1 MKIRPFS
8 PLLLLSIVAML
19 LLGACA
25 GAGAPAEAPA
35 ADAEPA
41 ATEAAAEEMAEEA
54 EPTEEAMEEEAEA
67 TEEAMEEEAPVAQAV
82 SGGEELTGTRTFTV
96 VPEASQAAYVVDE
109 EFLAQA
115 LDKLGIAAGTTI
127 VVGSTNDVAGSLSIN
142 LDDKS
147 VGENQFTVNMTTLS
161 TDQNRRDNWIREN
174 GPSFNSFP
182 EASFVATSVEN
193 APESYVEGQE
203 ATFQLVGDLTVRD
216 VTVPATFDVT
226 ATINGDTLTG
236 VAEAGLRMSDFGIDP
251 PNFAQTL
258 TVADPFKVRME
269 LTAQAQ

>member
-8 PLLLLSIVAML
+8 PLLLLSIMAVL

-35 ADAEPA
+35 ADTEPA

-54 EPTEEAMEEEAEA
+54 AP

-82 SGGEELTGTRTFTV
+82 SSGEELTGTRTFTV

-115 LDKLGIAAGTTI
+115 LDKLGIAAGATV

-147 VGENQFTVNMTTLS
+147 IGENQFTVNMTTLS

-203 ATFQLVGDLTVRD
+203 ATFQLVGDLTVRN

-236 VAEAGLRMSDFGIDP
+236 VAEASLRMSDFGIDP

>member
-1 MKIRPFS
+1 MKIRSFS

-19 LLGACA
+19 LLSACA
-25 GAGAPAEAPA
+25 GASAPAEAPA
-35 ADAEPA
+35 AEPA
-41 ATEAAAEEMAEEA
+41 ATEAAVEEIA
-54 EPTEEAMEEEAEA
+54 EEAEA
-67 TEEAMEEEAPVAQAV
+67 TEAEATEEGMAGEEAQDAPVAQAV
-82 SGGEELTGTRTFTV
+82 SSGEELTGTRTFTV

-115 LDKLGIAAGTTI
+115 LDKLGIAAGATV
-127 VVGSTNDVAGSLSIN
+127 VVGSTNDVAGSLTIN

-147 VGENQFTVNMTTLS
+147 IGENQFTVNMTTLS

-174 GPSFNSFP
+174 GPRFNSFP

-236 VAEAGLRMSDFGIDP
+236 IAESNLRMSDFGIDP

>member
-1 MKIRPFS
+1 MKIRSVS

-35 ADAEPA
+35 AEAEPA
-41 ATEAAAEEMAEEA
+41 ATEAAAEEMAD
-54 EPTEEAMEEEAEA
+54 EAEA
-67 TEEAMEEEAPVAQAV
+67 TEEGMEGEEAQDAPVAQAV
-82 SGGEELTGTRTFTV
+82 SSGEELTGTRTFTV
-96 VPEASQAAYVVDE
+96 VPEASQAAYVVNE

-115 LDKLGIAAGTTI
+115 LDKLGIAAGATV
-127 VVGSTNDVAGSLSIN
+127 VVGSTSDVAGSLTIN

-174 GPSFNSFP
+174 GPRFNSFP
-182 EASFVATSVEN
+182 EASFVATSVQN

-236 VAEAGLRMSDFGIDP
+236 IAETNLRMSDFGIDP

-258 TVADPFKVRME
+258 TVADPFTVRME